1 MDFKRRSQMGNVL
14 PNKQALTVA
23 LYNQFLQNCSKAFQL
38 CLDRKKKIQC
48 LLFILLMH
56 NKLLV

>member
-1 MDFKRRSQMGNVL
+1 MDFKRRSQMWNVL

-38 CLDRKKKIQC
+38 CLDRKKNTMSIIY
-48 LLFILLMH
+48 LA
-56 NKLLV
+56 NA